1 MAFAPVLACALC
13 PVCLATYAK
22 LLSLAGVGVAVT
34 EAQHTVV
41 LTAAVGLSVAVSAWR
56 ARRAGRWMPLLPT
69 VAGAGLALAGHFV
82 GDLPWLEWSG
92 VALMLAGAWQERR
105 LQVGAWRR
113 AVEG

>member
-1 MAFAPVLACALC
+1 
-13 PVCLATYAK
+13 
-22 LLSLAGVGVAVT
+22 
-34 EAQHTVV
+34 
-41 LTAAVGLSVAVSAWR
+41 
-56 ARRAGRWMPLLPT
+56 MPLLPT